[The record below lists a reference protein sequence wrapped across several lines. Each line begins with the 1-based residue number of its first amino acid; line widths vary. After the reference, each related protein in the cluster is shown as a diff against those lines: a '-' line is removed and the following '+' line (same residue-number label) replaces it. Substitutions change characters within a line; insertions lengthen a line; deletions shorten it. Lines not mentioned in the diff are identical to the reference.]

1 MRNWLK
7 LNLIVV
13 FILSCSKI
21 YGQQNFS
28 NYSFKVENHPKIGFD
43 TLQYEGMMNEFS
55 YSRLFLNDSEFVEM
69 HFLGKSDTFRI
80 TANGWEIK
88 QLAKWT
94 TFHSN
99 VGKFYQFEKWGEVY
113 KTLIGRYYYK
123 GVAIYKYAI
132 SLKSQLDLKT
142 EFPVIM
148 YFNNIDGIYKIQY
161 NSFSLIRQPNIFN
174 SCK

>member
-1 MRNWLK
+1 MNVFYFSSVVN
-7 LNLIVV
+7 LNRPKVV
-13 FILSCSKI
+13 NLNRSEVVSLVRS
-21 YGQQNFS
+21 QVVNF
-28 NYSFKVENHPKIGFD
+28 IGFC
-43 TLQYEGMMNEFS
+43 
-55 YSRLFLNDSEFVEM
+55 
-69 HFLGKSDTFRI
+69 TFRI
-80 TANGWEIK
+80 TASGWEIK

-94 TFHSN
+94 TFHTNNS
-99 VGKFYQFEKWGEVY
+99 KFYQFEKWGEVY